1 MDLPINLIESRITR
15 GAILHSEMF
24 EEIDH
29 GKFFVIVGISGDC
42 VAGFFF
48 INSNI
53 HPSLYRKPEQLA
65 LQYPMRQADYPFL
78 RYDSFLCA
86 TNIITRKRSDLAKS
100 IQNGISQIIGT
111 LKPEHT
117 EEILDAVRNS
127 RLFSKHEKEQFFYP
141 D

>member
-127 RLFSKHEKEQFFYP
+127 RLFSKHEKEQFFYFE
-141 D
+141 